1 MSLEK
6 VDYVK
11 QGQKIINDNHFY
23 KTLSLL
29 LKYYFITK
37 EKDFNF
43 LNFVKEI
50 TNTENEF
57 KVFMV
62 FKEYSI
68 YIYHS
73 KVSNIIDS
81 SSSIEDIIYT
91 IIFYV
96 KNTYE
101 NDRSVIKPFIISI
114 SDNENEV
121 LEKFHSIKS
130 TYILKNDSLDKFEQ
144 LKTAITYLEKAQE
157 YDEKAKFYNKL
168 ALETLIQIKNH
179 FDTTIKYVKK

>member
-1 MSLEK
+1 MSLDK

-11 QGQKIINDNHFY
+11 QGQKIVNDNHFY

-29 LKYYFITK
+29 LKYYFITQ
-37 EKDFNF
+37 EKDLIFF
-43 LNFVKEI
+43 NFVKEI

-101 NDRSVIKPFIISI
+101 NDRSVIKPYIITI
-114 SDNENEV
+114 CDDENGV

-130 TYILKNDSLDKFEQ
+130 AYILKNDSLNKFEQ
-144 LKTAITYLEKAQE
+144 LKTAIMFLEKAQE

-168 ALETLIQIKNH
+168 ALETLIQIKNDFH
-179 FDTTIKYVKK
+179 AAVKYVKK